1 MTMAG
6 ISIEEARIRVA
17 IGNPRLTSADVRR
30 EADRVLAVLDSIE
43 FEDRARAEFAA
54 QAAEQEREQAVAAQ
68 RRQEAYSDAR
78 GVVAKSHPGWD
89 DASMDMEAHR
99 LAAENESAI
108 AAMNLRDAL
117 AEG

>member
-17 IGNPRLTSADVRR
+17 VGNPRLTSADVRR
-30 EADRVLAVLDSIE
+30 EAERVIATLDAIEAEDVMRAAYASQQAEQDRQ
-43 FEDRARAEFAA
+43 
-54 QAAEQEREQAVAAQ
+54 QAAEAK
-68 RRQEAYSDAR
+68 RRDEAYSDAR

-89 DASMDMEAHR
+89 DASVDMEAHR

-108 AAMNLRDAL
+108 AAMNLRDTL